1 MISNFFKIVE
11 KDTTA
16 VAPKEEKEEE
26 EKIEVKVDP
35 THLFE
40 SDINLVDYPEELKNT
55 AEAEFGDRN
64 LKRSL
69 RRSQEYLW
77 INRVIPYEFT
87 DQIAGEVFQ

>member
-1 MISNFFKIVE
+1 M
-11 KDTTA
+11 
-16 VAPKEEKEEE
+16 
-26 EKIEVKVDP
+26 KVDP
-35 THLFE
+35 AHLFE

-77 INRVIPYEFT
+77 INRVVPYEFT
-87 DQIAGEVFQ
+87 DQIAGEVFDFCTREKPLDVTKLL